1 MQLTIF
7 LDIEEANSFCQLI
20 PATSAASEAILRAI
34 HMREYWGSVGRDVIV
49 QCGDSEARELLGYA
63 HSYCPTVADKILRA
77 FQLEHL
83 HIDVSRGEPRH
94 YH

>member
-7 LDIEEANSFCQLI
+7 LDIEEAYSFCQLI

-49 QCGDSEARELLGYA
+49 QCGDTEARELLGYA

-94 YH
+94 YR